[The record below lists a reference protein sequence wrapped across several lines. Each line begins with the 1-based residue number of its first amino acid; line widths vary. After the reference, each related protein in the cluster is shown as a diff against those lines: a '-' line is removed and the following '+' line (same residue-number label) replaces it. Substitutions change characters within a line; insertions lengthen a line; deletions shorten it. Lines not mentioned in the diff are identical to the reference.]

1 MSGLTCVQ
9 CGEHFD
15 PNKGRHFCPRCA
27 KCNAV
32 IEADTQ
38 HTCSTE
44 GVKGFFP
51 GDGYISPPA
60 PQLNKVNKTK
70 LRKPLA
76 EGGILGMK
84 IKIGPLH
91 FVIRGGTGG
100 QIVLHPLGIEPGSE
114 A

>member
-32 IEADTQ
+32 IEAGREHVCEETI
-38 HTCSTE
+38 
-44 GVKGFFP
+44 VP
-51 GDGYISPPA
+51 NPSPK
-60 PQLNKVNKTK
+60 LNKVNKTK
-70 LRKPLA
+70 LRKPM
-76 EGGILGMK
+76 EKGGILGMK

-91 FVIRGGTGG
+91 FVIHGGTGG